1 MDAQLP
7 ALKPYLARAL
17 YEWCADNGLTPYMS
31 VAVDASCRVPQGF
44 VRDGQIVFNIGP
56 EATDRLQMQND
67 FITFRARF
75 NGVAQE
81 VWVPVARVA
90 ALYARE
96 NGQGM
101 AFEVTATEDAGAAN
115 TMEKPED
122 SPESPPPPSGKRSE
136 RPWLRRVK

>member
-1 MDAQLP
+1 MDARP
-7 ALKPYLARAL
+7 PTLKPYLLRAL
-17 YEWCADNGLTPYMS
+17 YEWCTDNGLTPYMS

-44 VRDGQIVFNIGP
+44 VRDGQIVLNIGT

-67 FITFRARF
+67 AITFRARF

-96 NGQGM
+96 NSQGM
-101 AFEVTATEDAGAAN
+101 AFEVSATEKTVTPAE
-115 TMEKPED
+115 TPPE
-122 SPESPPPPSGKRSE
+122 EPPPPGKRSE